1 MVADAGEPAARFEA
15 WEQAAS
21 LFERELEDRPRA
33 LEVSARALGDAA
45 RNDSARAAAWL
56 ERTGRLGE
64 AVSERQRAEL
74 LSGALGDGPV
84 DNRALARLAEAAG
97 KAWQEAGEPE
107 RALGYLRRAAA
118 FEHSPELEQ
127 RLEALGGA
135 QRGPEELAAAARGLE
150 AAGDLGRAAELYRRA
165 LGGQPA
171 SVDVQVRLYA
181 LLMKKAEETLGN
193 RAQAVARVS
202 REVLSV
208 PAEHMDA
215 AFAIS
220 LLLPEVDG
228 VGGTVDALR
237 ELTTRSVGAMR
248 TALELVTAELLLDR
262 THRVDEAMD
271 LLEELL
277 ARDAH
282 DPALLPV
289 LRRALARPAARP
301 RAAAMLERAAEA
313 SEDPDLALAIVLA
326 LMESP
331 PVEGDDAQAAE
342 QLVDRWTARPEVA
355 LGLAVHAASGQPQDD
370 ALWERAE
377 RLARELGRPR
387 PVLDAYRELLARP
400 GVEPAVLA
408 QVGRR
413 AVDFHEE
420 WLDEDDDST
429 VELLRRLWDIDR
441 PWAFERLKL
450 TLGASGRWPALFAVY
465 DDAIAAAEDD
475 ATVERLVDEAAQV
488 AKDFA
493 DDPDRAIQY
502 LERLAQLRGD
512 DTRTDAA
519 RERLYERTGKRH
531 ELIELLSGRLAGL
544 PADDAQ
550 PLRARIASLWLEGGD
565 EPAALRLALE
575 MLELDAEHQ
584 DAHALL
590 ERMVFAPIPSLDANA
605 ATEDTQGTRQR
616 LGLGD
621 LQRAAALLRSAM
633 RAAGGTAS
641 WRGSSASSWRRRPTT
656 PAASV
661 ATASA
666 PRSAARWATSAVPS
680 RTTRRCWRSSPRWPS
695 TGARSPISPTG
706 SASTAA
712 WPRPWPRPR
721 PRSAAGRRC
730 CAPGC
735 SATPPRCTAI
745 ASTRAPAPRRCW
757 AAPRR

>member
-1 MVADAGEPAARFEA
+1 M
-15 WEQAAS
+15 
-21 LFERELEDRPRA
+21 
-33 LEVSARALGDAA
+33 
-45 RNDSARAAAWL
+45 
-56 ERTGRLGE
+56 
-64 AVSERQRAEL
+64 
-74 LSGALGDGPV
+74 
-84 DNRALARLAEAAG
+84 
-97 KAWQEAGEPE
+97 
-107 RALGYLRRAAA
+107 
-118 FEHSPELEQ
+118 
-127 RLEALGGA
+127 GGA

-150 AAGDLGRAAELYRRA
+150 ASGDLGRAAELYRRA

-202 REVLSV
+202 REVLAV

-248 TALELVTAELLLDR
+248 TALELSPRAAPRSHPSRRRGHGSARATA
-262 THRVDEAMD
+262 
-271 LLEELL
+271 

-289 LRRALARPAARP
+289 LRRALARPRHG
-301 RAAAMLERAAEA
+301 RGAAMLERAAE
-313 SEDPDLALAIVLA
+313 STEDPELALAIVLA
-326 LMESP
+326 LLESP
-331 PVEGDDAQAAE
+331 PLEGDDAQAA
-342 QLVDRWTARPEVA
+342 QRLVDRWTARPDGPRPRGA
-355 LGLAVHAASGQPQDD
+355 RRRAPAARRAVG
-370 ALWERAE
+370 RAE
-377 RLARELGRPR
+377 RLARELGQPR
-387 PVLDAYRELLARP
+387 PVLDAYRQLLTRP
-400 GVEPAVLA
+400 DVEPSVLA

-512 DTRTDAA
+512 DPRTDAA

-531 ELIELLSGRLAGL
+531 ELIDLLSGRLAGL
-544 PADDAQ
+544 PPDEAQ
-550 PLRARIASLWLEGGD
+550 PLRARIAALWLEGGD
-565 EPAALRLALE
+565 EPAALRLVLE

-590 ERMVFAPIPSLDANA
+590 ERMVFAPIPSLDINA
-605 ATEDTQGTRQR
+605 ATEDTQGMRQR
-616 LGLGD
+616 LALGD
-621 LQRAAALLRSAM
+621 LQRAAALLKIRYASSGRHGELARVIGVELETETDDAGRIHRHGE
-633 RAAGGTAS
+633 RAALRREMGDERGAFEDYAALLALEPEVTEHRRTLSELADRLGEHRRLAEALAAAAERGGAPLV
-641 WRGSSASSWRRRPTT
+641 RAGLLRD
-656 PAASV
+656 AA
-661 ATASA
+661 ALHRDRLDEA
-666 PRSAARWATSAVPS
+666 PRAAEMLGSAAALS
-680 RTTRRCWRSSPRWPS
+680 REDHGALLEVTRELEPLL
-695 TGARSPISPTG
+695 A
-706 SASTAA
+706 
-712 WPRPWPRPR
+712 
-721 PRSAAGRRC
+721 AAGRDAERC
-730 CAPGC
+730 AALETMAMLETDA
-735 SATPPRCTAI
+735 SAGGRRSAKWRAWPPRCSAI
-745 ASTRAPAPRRCW
+745 GPRR
-757 AAPRR
+757 ARLARARRR